1 MTIHLSRV
9 NMGADPQSVVL
20 GFRPHTYWTAA
31 VALAGAPDA
40 PEVIERRKIT
50 FARGDERMV
59 YHRAAEVPAADA
71 PALIAEVRA
80 AVEAHAT
87 EGVRAMV
94 ETLRGAGRP
103 VRLAVVPTAGLKL
116 PDRIED
122 IVRVHARMH
131 AAEGELYRDIVA
143 DSCVAAGLTVHRV
156 IERELF
162 PLASDRIGT
171 SEAVLKTRLQAMGAA
186 LGPPW
191 SEDQKLATLAALI
204 HLDDGAAA

>member
-1 MTIHLSRV
+1 M
-9 NMGADPQSVVL
+9 ADSGPVVI

-40 PEVIERRKIT
+40 PEVVERRKIT
-50 FARGDERMV
+50 FATGDERMV
-59 YHRAAEVPAADA
+59 YHRAAEVTAAEA
-71 PALIAEVRA
+71 PALVAEVRV
-80 AVEAHAT
+80 AVEAHAADA
-87 EGVRAMV
+87 VRAMV
-94 ETLRGAGRP
+94 EGLHRAGRQ

-116 PDRIED
+116 PERIED

-143 DSCVAAGLTVHRV
+143 DACAAVGLKVARV

-162 PLASDRIGT
+162 PLAADHIGT

-191 SEDQKLATLAALI
+191 SEDQKLAVLAAMI
-204 HLDDGAAA
+204 HLEDGVGA